1 MSKVWYYAS
10 MPPSRSA
17 HGELSFASI
26 FKVVLVALGLVLAWQ
41 IQDILLYCF
50 LAILLAGVIYPFAN
64 WGIRYRIPKIVSV
77 LFVYLGLFG
86 LIALIVTLL
95 VPALIGQSQALVD
108 VYGASLGNWA
118 KGLRESSALQQLGIL
133 NTPSIGSSGL
143 SNVQG
148 QLQALLGNAF
158 SVVSSIF
165 GGIAGFVVV
174 LVLALYVVIEDSAI
188 KKVFH
193 HWVPKGYQ
201 EFATRLV
208 WLVMQKLGSWMRGQ
222 LLLCLIIGLLC
233 LIAFALLGVPYA
245 LLLAVLSG
253 LFEFVP
259 YIGPILAGIPAT
271 IIAFTVSPTLGL
283 ATMAAL
289 VVIQQL
295 ENNLIVPK
303 IMQKTVG
310 LNPIVSIIAFLI
322 GAKLFGVVGAIVA
335 IPVAI
340 AVEVVVSEWNE
351 FIRIRD

>member
-1 MSKVWYYAS
+1 
-10 MPPSRSA
+10 MPSPRLA
-17 HGELSFASI
+17 HSELSFASI
-26 FKVVLVALGLVLAWQ
+26 FKVVAVALGLLVVWQ

-50 LAILLAGVIYPFAN
+50 LALLLAGVIYPFAN
-64 WGIRYRIPKIVSV
+64 WGSRYRIPKILSI

-86 LIALIVTLL
+86 VVALVVTLL
-95 VPALIGQSQALVD
+95 VPALISQSQALVD
-108 VYGASLGNWA
+108 VYGASLGSWA
-118 KGLRESSALQQLGIL
+118 KEFRDSTLFQQLGIL
-133 NTPSIGSSGL
+133 NPEEVGRGLGL

-148 QLQALLGNAF
+148 QLQALAGNAF

-174 LVLALYVVIEDSAI
+174 LVLALYVIIEDSAI

-193 HWVPKGYQ
+193 HWVPKEYQ

-222 LLLCLIIGLLC
+222 LLLCFIIGAVSLL
-233 LIAFALLGVPYA
+233 AFALLGVPYA

-271 IIAFTVSPTLGL
+271 IIAFTVSPALGL
-283 ATMAAL
+283 ATLGAL

-303 IMQKTVG
+303 VMQKTVG

-322 GAKLFGVVGAIVA
+322 GAKLFGVVGAIVS

-340 AVEVVVSEWNE
+340 AIEVAISEWNE
-351 FIRIRD
+351 FARARK